1 MLIVTKLFNIGI
13 IPVSGFGAG
22 KFAHF
27 KWELVL
33 NKLVISGPPASN
45 AFNCS
50 FKSL

>member
-1 MLIVTKLFNIGI
+1 MLVVTKFFNIGI
-13 IPVSGFGAG
+13 ITVSAFNAG

-33 NKLVISGPPASN
+33 NKFVVSRPSVNN